1 MINNNNNNN
10 IMNAGSPF
18 GIGPH
23 ADVLKAAVPDTAE
36 GRQKLVEELKNRA
49 RSTIQGQQYPT
60 AMALYNKA
68 LEVATDI
75 PSERAILHSN
85 LSLVQGKMNL
95 WEDARESAKM
105 AVEDDDT
112 YVKGWWRLGQA
123 AGKCNDSTAAAAA
136 LERGLALEPTNK
148 ALAKELERMKLQKD
162 KPTPKAAAP
171 KTEPASKITSKST
184 TAKPKTTKTTTSSS
198 STSVTESD
206 SGAFTKSDHVKGYKI
221 VNGKKT
227 SYFHNELDETTKA
240 LIGDIAPKKLEQQP
254 AASASAASD
263 AAAAAA
269 PGSTS
274 AWNTAGTWEEKDV
287 TGWAIEELQ
296 TELTNMPEYNVP
308 IPTKGCTMSI
318 TSAKVKGHASVAAVR
333 GKKKYIY
340 ELSVSL
346 DWKFRD
352 GGKNLEATGSMEFP
366 DVDGTITCP
375 EEYEAINFSIQQT
388 DDDALRSV
396 LRQGVVQSGFQLA
409 VGKTIDGWV
418 QLFRKTYGA

>member
-1 MINNNNNNN
+1 
-10 IMNAGSPF
+10 MNAGSPF

-68 LEVATDI
+68 LEVATDL

-105 AVEDDDT
+105 AVKDDDT

-123 AGKCNDSTAAAAA
+123 AGKCNDSSAAATA
-136 LERGLALEPTNK
+136 LERGMALEPTNK

-162 KPTPKAAAP
+162 KPKPKTAAAP
-171 KTEPASKITSKST
+171 ETEPASKITSKST
-184 TAKPKTTKTTTSSS
+184 TAKTKTTKTTSTATTS

-206 SGAFTKSDHVKGYKI
+206 SGNFTKSDHVKGYKI

-227 SYFHNELDETTKA
+227 SYFHNEMDETTKA

-254 AASASAASD
+254 ATSASAASD

-269 PGSTS
+269 AGSTS
-274 AWNTAGTWEEKDV
+274 VWNTAGTWEEKDV
-287 TGWAIEELQ
+287 SGWAIEALQ
-296 TELTNMPEYNVP
+296 TELTNMPEYSVP
-308 IPTKGCTMSI
+308 IPTKGCTMII
-318 TSAKVKGHASVAAVR
+318 TSAQVKGHASVAAVR

-352 GGKNLEATGSMEFP
+352 DGNNLEATGGMEFP
-366 DVDGTITCP
+366 DVDGTITSP
-375 EEYEAINFSIQQT
+375 EEYDAINYNIRQT
-388 DDDALRSV
+388 DDEALRSV

-409 VGKTIDGWV
+409 VGKTIHGWV
-418 QLFRKTYGA
+418 QLFRETYGA